1 MQILPPALA
10 RALVV
15 AMGVLAVALASTGE
29 GGGSEEDRVRLE
41 VRMLVNE
48 GFVIEAFA
56 GANPTEG
63 GEEVAE
69 RLDLAGRVQN
79 SRAGLIEKVRKLRD
93 EIRGEPSRD
102 AWTLSTLLAVLE
114 KDPNLL
120 PDRVPESAPG
130 WLRARAQNLA
140 RGDSQQA
147 AGPPMETQIR
157 LARWSLL
164 GLFGLFTLVL
174 GLVALTLAPRLFS
187 DGRIS
192 ERPIEGVSLL
202 DAFGVVALWGAALV
216 VWDMVVVAEAESQ
229 NVATMYLHYVPLAL
243 AGTLLVAWALKRVGS
258 GWGSVGLFHPADR
271 RELVSWLGFGYLGLA
286 LALPV
291 VFVAAWVTALLMPG
305 APEQVEPLL
314 PVVLDTFENGG
325 VLGLLVV
332 VTVIAPLFEELLFR
346 GFLYGA
352 LRSHMGAA
360 AANVAQ
366 ALTFAVLHFTARKVL
381 VLFALGVV
389 LGLVRERTGHLLPS
403 VILHAAW
410 NGGTL
415 LTLAFL
421 LGL

>member
-29 GGGSEEDRVRLE
+29 GGGSEEDRLRLQ
-41 VRMLVNE
+41 VRMLVND
-48 GFVIEAFA
+48 GFVIEAFT
-56 GANPTEG
+56 GARANED
-63 GEEVAE
+63 GEEMAE

-79 SRAGLIEKVRKLRD
+79 SRTGLVKKVKDLTD
-93 EIRGEPSRD
+93 EIKGQPREQ
-102 AWTLSTLLAVLE
+102 AWILQTLVAVLE
-114 KDPNLL
+114 KDSGAL
-120 PDRVPESAPG
+120 PERVPQSAPG
-130 WLRARAQNLA
+130 WLRARAQALA
-140 RGDSQQA
+140 RGEAPEPS
-147 AGPPMETQIR
+147 GPPLEAQIR

-164 GLFGLFTLVL
+164 GLFGLFTLVF
-174 GLVALTLAPRLFS
+174 GLVALTLSPRLFS
-187 DGRIS
+187 DGRLS

-202 DAFGVVALWGAALV
+202 DAFAVVALWGAALIF
-216 VWDMVVVAEAESQ
+216 WDMVVVAEAEAGS
-229 NVATMYLHYVPLAL
+229 VAAMYLHYVPLAVG
-243 AGTLLVAWALKRVGS
+243 GTLLVGWALKRVGS
-258 GWGSVGLFHPADR
+258 GWAGVGVFHPVDR
-271 RELVSWLGFGYLGLA
+271 RELMSWVGFGYLGLA
-286 LALPV
+286 VALPV
-291 VFVAAWVTALLMPG
+291 VFVAAWLTAILMPG

-332 VTVIAPLFEELLFR
+332 VAVIAPLFEELLFR

-352 LRSHMGAA
+352 IRSHMGAA

-366 ALTFAVLHFTARKVL
+366 ALTFAVFHFTARKVL

-403 VILHAAW
+403 VLLHAAW

-415 LTLAFL
+415 LTLAFV